1 MGERLKSKMMVSV
14 MLLFV
19 ALVAEPSHDAKF
31 GGICPFKRDAEAMAQ
46 ARGIQ
51 APPHFCNVSIIGSN
65 LCACF
70 GTDHCSGGCG
80 CLVPTNACSA
90 SACAFPRVCFCEKI
104 GGQTQNGANCSPVNS
119 GPCTICQAKK
129 REIGAAPVH
138 TPRKV
143 LQHEFARLSDPQL
156 VERLDQ
162 LELSSEGTT
171 HEKIER
177 LIDYVVDQE
186 LKQKQ

>member
-1 MGERLKSKMMVSV
+1 MGRLKSMMMVSV
-14 MLLFV
+14 LMLLFV
-19 ALVAEPSHDAKF
+19 ALVVAEPSHDAKF

-90 SACAFPRVCFCEKI
+90 SACAFPRVCFCENI
-104 GGQTQNGANCSPVNS
+104 GGQTQNGANCS
-119 GPCTICQAKK
+119 
-129 REIGAAPVH
+129 
-138 TPRKV
+138 
-143 LQHEFARLSDPQL
+143 PQL

-162 LELSSEGTT
+162 LELSSE
-171 HEKIER
+171 
-177 LIDYVVDQE
+177 
-186 LKQKQ
+186 